1 MATQVILTEKVEN
14 LGSIG
19 EIVNVKPGFARN
31 YLIPQ
36 NKAMRATKENVA
48 YFESIKKNLEDANAK
63 KQKDAESTAK
73 KIDGKTATLVRMASE
88 AGHLYGGVN
97 SRDIADAV
105 KEATGVEIARNQI
118 DMNRTYKTIGLFPV
132 EIALHADVKPVI
144 TVNIARTEEE
154 AATQAKTGRA
164 LVAGAEEE
172 PKEAPAEEAVEETA
186 EAASEETPA
195 EETAEEE
202 KAAE

>member
-14 LGSIG
+14 LGGIG

-63 KQKDAESTAK
+63 RQKEAEATAK
-73 KIDGKTATLVRMASE
+73 KLEGKTATLIRMASE

-97 SRDIADAV
+97 SRDIAEAIT
-105 KEATGVEIARNQI
+105 EATGVEIARNAI
-118 DMNRTYKTIGLFPV
+118 DMNRTFKTIGLFEV
-132 EIALHADVKPVI
+132 AVALHADVKPEI

-154 AATQAKTGRA
+154 AKTQAKTGKA
-164 LVAGAEEE
+164 LIAGIEEVEAPAPAAEEAPAE
-172 PKEAPAEEAVEETA
+172 EVAASEEAPAEEAT
-186 EAASEETPA
+186 
-195 EETAEEE
+195 EEE

>member
-48 YFESIKKNLEDANAK
+48 YFESIKKSLEDANAK
-63 KQKDAESTAK
+63 RQKEAEATAK
-73 KIDGKTATLVRMASE
+73 KLEGKVATLIRMASE

-97 SRDIADAV
+97 SRDIAEAIAT
-105 KEATGVEIARNQI
+105 ATGVDVPRNAI
-118 DMNRTYKTIGLFPV
+118 DMNRTYKTIGLFDV
-132 EIALHADVKPVI
+132 VISLHADVKPVI

-154 AATQAKTGRA
+154 AKTQEKSGKA
-164 LVAGAEEE
+164 LIAGAEEV
-172 PKEAPAEEAVEETA
+172 AEEAPV
-186 EAASEETPA
+186 EAAAEEADAEETPA
-195 EETAEEE
+195 EETSEEE